1 MIDPNTGAVSFIA
14 PPDFENPDDDGG
26 DNVYD
31 IVVTASDGD
40 NSTNQAVAI
49 TVTNVNDNDPIFSSG
64 NSAAVAETLGVDSA
78 VYTAMATDADG
89 DPLSYSL
96 SGTDAARFMIDPATG
111 AVRFVASP
119 DFENPDDADNST
131 NHDVAITVTNVNDND
146 PIFSSGNSA
155 AVAENLDVDSVVYR
169 AMATDADGDT
179 LTYTLSGTDAALFTI
194 NPAGEV
200 SFMAAPDFEAPGD
213 DDEDNIYDIIVTVSD
228 GLNPVEQA
236 VAITVTDLYEAID
249 LAMLDGTNGF
259 TLGGKGESD
268 LSGYSVSSAG
278 DVNGDGYDD
287 VIIGAWRADPGGRDT
302 AGETYVVYGGAR
314 APGTAGVLALSSLNG
329 TNGLVLNGI
338 DASDRSGTSVS
349 SAGDVNGDGYDDLII
364 GANGGDP
371 GEMRP
376 VRPMWSMAGR
386 PGRKAQSRSQRKALP
401 PLITSPATRARTAS
415 PASPLT
421 MWCAAERAMTVST
434 SLPPALRI

>member
-1 MIDPNTGAVSFIA
+1 M
-14 PPDFENPDDDGG
+14 
-26 DNVYD
+26 
-31 IVVTASDGD
+31 
-40 NSTNQAVAI
+40 
-49 TVTNVNDNDPIFSSG
+49 
-64 NSAAVAETLGVDSA
+64 
-78 VYTAMATDADG
+78 
-89 DPLSYSL
+89 
-96 SGTDAARFMIDPATG
+96 
-111 AVRFVASP
+111 
-119 DFENPDDADNST
+119 
-131 NHDVAITVTNVNDND
+131 
-146 PIFSSGNSA
+146 
-155 AVAENLDVDSVVYR
+155 
-169 AMATDADGDT
+169 
-179 LTYTLSGTDAALFTI
+179 
-194 NPAGEV
+194 
-200 SFMAAPDFEAPGD
+200 
-213 DDEDNIYDIIVTVSD
+213 SD

-386 PGRKAQSRSQRKALP
+386 PGRKAQRRSQRKAEP
-401 PLITSPATRARTAS
+401 APTTSPATRARTAL
-415 PASPLT
+415 PASPPG
-421 MWCAAERAMTVST
+421 MWCAAERAMTVSA
-434 SLPPALRI
+434 SLPLALRI